1 MAKSIEAQLEAILDD
16 YSKEVREILDEE
28 IEKTS
33 DDLVADLKRD
43 SPKKTGKYAKS
54 WTSKQTVTET
64 NKKVKTVY
72 NEKGQL
78 THLLEHGH
86 MTRNGKTRTKAF
98 PHILKNEEKA
108 NALLLKRISERL
120 EKWNL

>member
-1 MAKSIEAQLEAILDD
+1 MAKSIEAQLEIILED

-54 WTSKQTVTET
+54 WTSKKTVTET
-64 NKKVKTVY
+64 NKVKTVY

-120 EKWNL
+120 EK